1 MTENQIQTFTNEQF
15 GQIRTVLIDG
25 EPWFVGRDFA
35 LFLGYAN
42 PAKAIRTAVMTFKNG
57 YGSFLIDNLNINRI
71 WYVTDLI
78 SGTVLL
84 TDLCP
89 VRRLDAVDGARSSF
103 SLK

>member
-1 MTENQIQTFTNEQF
+1 MSVFANTSNGIDALINPDANALIVTHENAVLQFTISSV
-15 GQIRTVLIDG
+15 GALIL
-25 EPWFVGRDFA
+25 
-35 LFLGYAN
+35 LF
-42 PAKAIRTAVMTFKNG
+42 PMHR

-71 WYVTDLI
+71 WYVTVLI